1 MLKLEEIINL
11 LANDGDIKENV
22 SLKTLTTLKV
32 GGISK
37 YVFYPKDVTSLK
49 KALTL
54 FKKNNI
60 NYKIFGNGSNII
72 PSDKIYDGVIIK
84 LSSLN
89 NLKIENEVI
98 EVEAGYSLMKLA
110 KEVIKLGLSGLEWA
124 CGIPG
129 TIGGAVYMNAGAY
142 KQDMSFV
149 LEKITALDENM
160 NIVTLN
166 KDELDF
172 SYRHSRL
179 MEENLICLSA
189 TLKLEKKD
197 ISLIEEVVNKRKEKR
212 METQPLEY
220 PSAGSVFRNP
230 FNDFAGRLV
239 EECNLK
245 GKQIGG
251 AMISLKHANFIINK
265 DNATGKDVLDLINL
279 AKKEVKEKFNIELK
293 QEQELFNFD

>member
-11 LANDGDIKENV
+11 LENDGDIKENV

-54 FKKNNI
+54 FKENNI

-89 NLKIENEVI
+89 NLKINDEVI

>member
-11 LANDGDIKENV
+11 LENDGDIKENV

-54 FKKNNI
+54 FKENNI

-89 NLKIENEVI
+89 NLKTNDEVI
-98 EVEAGYSLMKLA
+98 EVEAGYSLMKIA

-124 CGIPG
+124 NGIPG

>member
-11 LANDGDIKENV
+11 LENDGDIKENV

-54 FKKNNI
+54 FKENNI

-89 NLKIENEVI
+89 NLKINDEVI

-124 CGIPG
+124 NGIPG

>member
-11 LANDGDIKENV
+11 LENDGDIKENV

-37 YVFYPKDVTSLK
+37 YVFYPKNVTSLK

-54 FKKNNI
+54 FKENNI

-89 NLKIENEVI
+89 NLKINDEVI

-124 CGIPG
+124 NGIPG

-265 DNATGKDVLDLINL
+265 DNATGEDVLDLINL

>member
-89 NLKIENEVI
+89 NLKIEDEVI

-149 LEKITALDENM
+149 LEKITVLDENM

>member
-89 NLKIENEVI
+89 NLKINDEVI

-124 CGIPG
+124 NGIPG

-179 MEENLICLSA
+179 MEENLICLSV

-265 DNATGKDVLDLINL
+265 DNATGNDVLDLINL

>member
-54 FKKNNI
+54 FKENNI

-89 NLKIENEVI
+89 NLKTNDEVI

-124 CGIPG
+124 NGIPG

>member
-89 NLKIENEVI
+89 NLKIEDEVI

-124 CGIPG
+124 NSIPG

>member
-11 LANDGDIKENV
+11 LENDGDIKENV

-54 FKKNNI
+54 FKENNI

-72 PSDKIYDGVIIK
+72 PSDKIYDGIIIK

-89 NLKIENEVI
+89 NLKTNDEVI

-124 CGIPG
+124 NGIPG

-265 DNATGKDVLDLINL
+265 DNATGNDVLDLINL

>member
-11 LANDGDIKENV
+11 LENDGDIKENV

-37 YVFYPKDVTSLK
+37 YVFYPKNVTSLK

-54 FKKNNI
+54 FKENNI

-89 NLKIENEVI
+89 NLKINDEVI

-149 LEKITALDENM
+149 LEKITVLDENM

-189 TLKLEKKD
+189 TLRLEKKD

>member
-11 LANDGDIKENV
+11 LENDGDIKENV

-37 YVFYPKDVTSLK
+37 YVFYPKDVTFLK

-54 FKKNNI
+54 FKENNI

-89 NLKIENEVI
+89 NLKINDEVI

-124 CGIPG
+124 NGIPG

-149 LEKITALDENM
+149 LEKITVLDENM

>member
-11 LANDGDIKENV
+11 LENDGDIKENV

-37 YVFYPKDVTSLK
+37 YVFYPNDVTSLK

-89 NLKIENEVI
+89 NLKIEDEVI

>member
-11 LANDGDIKENV
+11 LENDGDIKENV

-37 YVFYPKDVTSLK
+37 YVFYPKNVTSLK

-54 FKKNNI
+54 FKETNI

-89 NLKIENEVI
+89 NLKINDEVI

-124 CGIPG
+124 NGIPG

-265 DNATGKDVLDLINL
+265 DNATGNDVLDLINL

>member
-11 LANDGDIKENV
+11 LENDGDIKENV

-37 YVFYPKDVTSLK
+37 YVFYPKNVTSLK

-54 FKKNNI
+54 FKETNI

-89 NLKIENEVI
+89 NLKINDEVI

-124 CGIPG
+124 NGIPG

-142 KQDMSFV
+142 KQYMSFV

-265 DNATGKDVLDLINL
+265 DNATGNDVLDLINL

>member
-11 LANDGDIKENV
+11 LENDGDIKENV

-37 YVFYPKDVTSLK
+37 YVFYPKNVTSLK

-54 FKKNNI
+54 FKENNI

-72 PSDKIYDGVIIK
+72 SSDKIYDGVIIK

-89 NLKIENEVI
+89 NLKINDEVI

-124 CGIPG
+124 NGIPG

-230 FNDFAGRLV
+230 LNDFAGRLV

>member
-1 MLKLEEIINL
+1 MLKPEEIINL
-11 LANDGDIKENV
+11 LENDGDIKENV

-54 FKKNNI
+54 FKENNI

-84 LSSLN
+84 LSLLN
-89 NLKIENEVI
+89 NLKIEDEVI

-124 CGIPG
+124 NGIPG

-265 DNATGKDVLDLINL
+265 DNATGNDVLDLINL

>member
-11 LANDGDIKENV
+11 LENDGDIKENV

-54 FKKNNI
+54 FKETNI

-89 NLKIENEVI
+89 NLKINDEVI

-124 CGIPG
+124 NGIPG

-265 DNATGKDVLDLINL
+265 DNATGNDVLDLINL

>member
-11 LANDGDIKENV
+11 LENDGDIKENV

-54 FKKNNI
+54 FKENNI

-89 NLKIENEVI
+89 NLKINDEVI

-124 CGIPG
+124 NGIPG

-149 LEKITALDENM
+149 LEKITVLDENM

-189 TLKLEKKD
+189 TLRLEKKD

>member
-1 MLKLEEIINL
+1 MLKLENVMKL
-11 LANDGDIKENV
+11 LEEDGIIKEDV
-22 SLKTLTTLKV
+22 SLKTLTTFKV

-37 YVFYPKDVTSLK
+37 YVFYPSDVLSLK
-49 KALTL
+49 KALVL
-54 FKKNNI
+54 FKENNI

-72 PSDKIYDGVIIK
+72 PSDKVYNGVLIK
-84 LSSLN
+84 LSFLN
-89 NLKIENEVI
+89 NLKIEDEVV

-110 KEVIKLGLSGLEWA
+110 KDVIKLGLSGLEWA
-124 CGIPG
+124 NGIPG

-142 KQDMSFV
+142 KQDISSV
-149 LEKITALDENM
+149 LKSIMVIDRNM
-160 NIVTLN
+160 DIITLN
-166 KDELDF
+166 NSDLDF

-179 MEENLICLSA
+179 MEEELICIKA

-197 ISLIEEVVNKRKEKR
+197 ISLIEEVVSKRKEKR
-212 METQPLEY
+212 IETQPLEY

-230 FNDFAGRLV
+230 TNDYAGRLI

-251 AMISLKHANFIINK
+251 ALISNKHANFIINK
-265 DNATGKDVLDLINL
+265 DNATGEDVLKLINL
-279 AKKEVKEKFNIELK
+279 AKKEVKEKFDIELK

>member
-54 FKKNNI
+54 FKENNI

-89 NLKIENEVI
+89 NLKIEDEVI

-149 LEKITALDENM
+149 LEKITVLDENM

-172 SYRHSRL
+172 GYRHSRL

-239 EECNLK
+239 EECNLT

>member
-54 FKKNNI
+54 FKENNI

-89 NLKIENEVI
+89 NLKIEDEVI

-124 CGIPG
+124 NGIPG

-230 FNDFAGRLV
+230 LNDFAGRLV